1 MHLKIL
7 LPYKIMAE
15 AKDVSSIVA
24 ETSEGSLGVLPHRLD
39 CVAAL
44 VPGILSY
51 TVGEE
56 EAVYLATDQGVLSK
70 AGDEVLVSVR
80 RAIGGGSLGELRD
93 AVVRDYRTVGG
104 QEREL
109 RAMVA
114 RMESAFISRVTRLQ
128 HGR

>member
-15 AKDVSSIVA
+15 ASDVSSIVA

-51 TVGEE
+51 AVGEK

-80 RAIGGGSLGELRD
+80 RAVRGSSLGELRD
-93 AVVRDYRTVGG
+93 AVIRDYRTLGG

-109 RAMVA
+109 RAVVA
-114 RMESAFISRVTRLQ
+114 RMESAFIARVTGLQ
-128 HGR
+128 YGR